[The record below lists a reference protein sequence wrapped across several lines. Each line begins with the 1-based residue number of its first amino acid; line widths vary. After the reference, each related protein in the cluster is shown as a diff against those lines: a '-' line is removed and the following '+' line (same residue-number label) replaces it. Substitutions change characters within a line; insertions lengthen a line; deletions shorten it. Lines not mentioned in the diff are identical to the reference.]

1 MFRLWGALILVGI
14 VLPQLRAEERILS
27 WHSDIVVEK
36 SGDVV
41 VTETITVRAERYKI
55 SGGSSVPCLSS
66 GKAKGACR
74 PRSVLR
80 SSP

>member
-41 VTETITVRAERYKI
+41 VTETITVRAER
-55 SGGSSVPCLSS
+55 
-66 GKAKGACR
+66 
-74 PRSVLR
+74 
-80 SSP
+80 